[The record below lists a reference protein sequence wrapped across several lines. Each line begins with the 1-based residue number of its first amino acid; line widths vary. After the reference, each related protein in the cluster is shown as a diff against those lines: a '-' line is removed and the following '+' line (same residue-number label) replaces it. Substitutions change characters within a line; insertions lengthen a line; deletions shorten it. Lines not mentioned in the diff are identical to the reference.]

1 MQSQKKMFIEECKRQ
16 KLEHL
21 SEYPNTFIQYLDNK
35 GFRRNRTKPAVGVL
49 IAFREDNGNIMFGWS
64 KADKLDTFSKDVA
77 FFKAKQRA
85 EKVGEYLLAGS
96 VPNNVRKVAYE
107 FLDRVDRYWNRIET
121 EKLTKSDA

>member
-1 MQSQKKMFIEECKRQ
+1 MQSQKKQFIEECKRQ

-21 SEYPNTFIQYLDNK
+21 EKYPNTFIQYLDNK

-49 IAFREDNGNIMFGWS
+49 IAYREDDGTIKFGWS

-85 EKVGEYLLAGS
+85 KAVEDYFFLESNAPNSVRRVGW
-96 VPNNVRKVAYE
+96 E
-107 FLDRVDRYWNRIET
+107 FLQRVDRYWNRV
-121 EKLTKSDA
+121 LQDSAA